1 MMRLFGF
8 WLRSIRLSAS
18 WVVFGS
24 LFILIFG
31 LAACGGDNTGTSSST
46 SSTSNS
52 TSSTSSNSSMSST
65 VTPAATVAVK
75 ESRTQ
80 GQTDVYKC
88 DPSTLTIK
96 KGDSVTFT
104 NMSDE
109 IQDFDMGDTQKAG
122 VDFKLALNQSATVT
136 FNTPGTFN
144 ITSEKGATIT
154 VTVQ

>member
-31 LAACGGDNTGTSSST
+31 LAACGGDNTGTSS
-46 SSTSNS
+46 S

>member
-1 MMRLFGF
+1 
-8 WLRSIRLSAS
+8 
-18 WVVFGS
+18 
-24 LFILIFG
+24 
-31 LAACGGDNTGTSSST
+31 
-46 SSTSNS
+46 
-52 TSSTSSNSSMSST
+52 MSST